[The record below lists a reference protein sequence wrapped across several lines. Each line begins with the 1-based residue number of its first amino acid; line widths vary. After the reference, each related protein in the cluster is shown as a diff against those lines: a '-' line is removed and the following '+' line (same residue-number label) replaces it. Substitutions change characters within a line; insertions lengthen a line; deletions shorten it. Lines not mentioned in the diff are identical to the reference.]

1 MKRTQTEWEESKKK
15 KKRLL
20 ESSDEESE
28 EEDENERANER
39 RDQCA
44 VTTSFK
50 TSSREFQ
57 VNEANEPSGMKQAG
71 LSRTVGEKRQNSE
84 EATRRSTRKRK
95 GVDKRSGVM
104 IHRVEYN

>member
-1 MKRTQTEWEESKKK
+1 MNVQTRDGTNAPSQRVSK
-15 KKRLL
+15 
-20 ESSDEESE
+20 
-28 EEDENERANER
+28 A
-39 RDQCA
+39 A
-44 VTTSFK
+44 
-50 TSSREFQ
+50 SREFQ

-95 GVDKRSGVM
+95 GVDKMSGVM